1 MKVETIF
8 PLIYLL
14 VGSRLCCI
22 PKISFL
28 RCLELPYKF
37 VRVVRWWWGF
47 HSIMWS
53 YQLCMG
59 WRWAVTIYNV
69 GSVEFRLQ
77 KIVLPFSS
85 SPNTVALVTAII
97 CLGTSPSKA
106 RCMVLVIR
114 LLPVLGVLPLPE
126 SVSVVEKP
134 LWSGCRILYRNA
146 ARFVLRLA
154 GKILIIMSHYLKFVN
169 AYLLGSP
176 QNPGLASCSCFG

>member
-1 MKVETIF
+1 M
-8 PLIYLL
+8 
-14 VGSRLCCI
+14 
-22 PKISFL
+22 
-28 RCLELPYKF
+28 
-37 VRVVRWWWGF
+37 RWWWGF

-106 RCMVLVIR
+106 RCMVLVMR
-114 LLPVLGVLPLPE
+114 LLPVRGVLPLPE
-126 SVSVVEKP
+126 SVSVVENP
-134 LWSGCRILYRNA
+134 LWSGCRILNRKA
-146 ARFVLRLA
+146 ARFVLKLA
-154 GKILIIMSHYLKFVN
+154 KKYINHYKPLSEVFECLPTGKPTKSGSCIIFMFWMIFTSFVKAASSSSRN
-169 AYLLGSP
+169 ARFIGP
-176 QNPGLASCSCFG
+176 T